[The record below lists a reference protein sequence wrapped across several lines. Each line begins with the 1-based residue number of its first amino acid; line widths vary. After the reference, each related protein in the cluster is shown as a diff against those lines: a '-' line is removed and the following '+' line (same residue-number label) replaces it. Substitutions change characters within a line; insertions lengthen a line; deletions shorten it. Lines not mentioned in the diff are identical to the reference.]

1 MNKAIKWLLMPLLL
15 FASFGLA
22 NAQVVG
28 SSLCGVGVSASGTLA
43 CSSSVNQIA
52 NGVNANA
59 AASIFQLSNVGYLL
73 AIAII
78 VIFIIMVVLAIL
90 ERFGLFKK

>member
-28 SSLCGVGVSASGTLA
+28 SSLCGVSQSGTLA